1 MAKYR
6 IDKQFCWFRKKSII
20 VHMYFINGKPFTFDE
35 LPDGHLDDLELR
47 EKADQNICFEDED
60 VYQNYFYLV
69 EEQIHPA
76 FFKVELENPEEL
88 PDELNAKIDE
98 EID

>member
-1 MAKYR
+1 
-6 IDKQFCWFRKKSII
+6 
-20 VHMYFINGKPFTFDE
+20 MYFINGKQITFDE
-35 LPDGHLDDLELR
+35 LTDGHLDDLDLS